1 MGEGKK
7 HLEKVVED
15 MHTIGAAKKANPI
28 DALDPPLESFY
39 EIEHDLFLWEENL
52 PSFLPIGNVTKI
64 PLFQQSVTEF
74 FTSV

>member
-15 MHTIGAAKKANPI
+15 MHTTCATRKANPI

-39 EIEHDLFLWEENL
+39 EIEHDLFLWEENEKGGKGECRNL
-52 PSFLPIGNVTKI
+52 VL
-64 PLFQQSVTEF
+64 Q
-74 FTSV
+74 